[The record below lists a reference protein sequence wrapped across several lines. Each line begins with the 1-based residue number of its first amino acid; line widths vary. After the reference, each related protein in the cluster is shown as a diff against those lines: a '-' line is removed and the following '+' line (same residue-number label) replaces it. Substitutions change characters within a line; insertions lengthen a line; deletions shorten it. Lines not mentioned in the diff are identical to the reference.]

1 MSWNK
6 HEHSTANGLP
16 VSLYA
21 FMRNDAKGFYYT
33 NADQAIELDG
43 KTWLPLAISDNGI
56 RTGEGGSLEVTVPSV
71 SDVAQLFRGVPP
83 SSPLKVLIHRW
94 HIEDDTGEFRTVW
107 LGTIK
112 EVKRQSADQ
121 TKLITASVGSA
132 FTRSGLRLTYGRACP
147 YALYDHHCRV
157 NPLTVMVPSVPIVSL
172 DGATITVAFP
182 GTFADGYF
190 SGGYVEWDDDGY
202 TERRGLRV
210 HSGNQL
216 SLFGGT
222 DRLAIGMRLNL
233 FPGCDRTIKTCNDKF
248 NNTLNYG
255 GQPHMPG
262 KSPYE
267 IMKLF

>member
-6 HEHSTANGLP
+6 HEYSTANGLP

-71 SDVAQLFRGVPP
+71 SGVAQLFRGVPP

-94 HIEDDTGEFRTVW
+94 HVEDDTGEFRTVW
-107 LGTIK
+107 FGTIK
-112 EVKRQSADQ
+112 EAKRQSTDQ
-121 TKLITASVGSA
+121 AKFITTGVASTFS
-132 FTRSGLRLTYGRACP
+132 RSGLRLTYGRACP

-157 NPLTVMVPSVPIVSL
+157 NPLTVMVSSVEIVSL
-172 DGATITVAFP
+172 DGSSITVVLP
-182 GTFADGYF
+182 STFAEGYF
-190 SGGYVEWDDDGY
+190 SGGYIEWDDDGFPD
-202 TERRGLRV
+202 RRGFRV

-222 DRLAIGMRLNL
+222 DRLTVGMKVNL
-233 FPGCDRTIKTCNDKF
+233 FPGCDRTIQTCNDKF

-262 KSPYE
+262 KSPYQ

>member
-1 MSWNK
+1 MSLNK
-6 HEHSTANGLP
+6 FEYSTANGLP

-33 NADQAIELDG
+33 NADQPITLDG
-43 KTWLPLAISDNGI
+43 KTWLPLAISDNGV
-56 RTGEGGSLEVTVPSV
+56 RTGEGGDLEVTVPSV
-71 SDVAQLFRGVPP
+71 SEVAQLFRGVPP
-83 SSPLKVLIHRW
+83 SSPLKVMIHRW
-94 HIEDDTGEFRTVW
+94 HVEDESGEFRTVW

-112 EVKRQSADQ
+112 EVKRQSTDQ
-121 TKLITASVGSA
+121 TKLITTSVGST
-132 FTRSGLRLTYGRACP
+132 FSRSGLRLTYGRACP

-157 NPLTVMVPSVPIVSL
+157 NPLTFMLPSVPIVSL
-172 DGATITVAFP
+172 DGASITVAF
-182 GTFADGYF
+182 TNSFVDGYF
-190 SGGYVEWDDDGY
+190 SGGYIEWDDNGY
-202 TERRGLRV
+202 TERRGLRA
-210 HSGNQL
+210 HKGNQL
-216 SLFGGT
+216 ALFGGT
-222 DRLAIGMRLNL
+222 DRLDVGMKVNL

>member
-1 MSWNK
+1 MNWN
-6 HEHSTANGLP
+6 ELEYSTANGLP

-43 KTWLPLAISDNGI
+43 KTWLPLAISDSGV
-56 RTGEGGSLEVTVPSV
+56 RTGETSNLDITLPSSSEV
-71 SDVAQLFRGVPP
+71 ALLFRGVPP
-83 SSPLKVLIHRW
+83 SNPVKVLIHRW
-94 HIEDDTGEFRTVW
+94 HVDDRAGEFRTIW
-107 LGTIK
+107 LGTIN
-112 EVKRQSADQ
+112 EVKRQSIDQ
-121 TKLITASVGSA
+121 AKLLTTSVAGT

-157 NPLTVMVPSVPIVSL
+157 NPLTVMVPSVPIVAL
-172 DGATITVAFP
+172 DGAAITVTFP
-182 GTFADGYF
+182 GTFTGGYF
-190 SGGYVEWDDDGY
+190 SGGYIEWDDDGY

-216 SLFGGT
+216 ALFGGT
-222 DRLAIGMRLNL
+222 DRLAVGMKVNV
-233 FPGCDRTIKTCNDKF
+233 FPGCDRTIKTCDEKF
-248 NNTLNYG
+248 NNSLNYG